1 MSETNNLNKKVDDAI
16 ELLMSKEFYIDT
28 LDKYPSSP
36 VSKSDTTSK
45 GAVFVRDIFK
55 GEIKGLY
62 FAHNTSDVMKD
73 GKFLTKKE
81 YLASLKET
89 LLAKVLYD
97 GEGSSLDRIATMK
110 ANVGTKAPSPV
121 AFYLQDEGLTR
132 KDITVVNFAIGLT
145 SEERKSI
152 FEKPFQDY
160 TSSIRSDGKRFAL
173 ADYSSSNGEN
183 GTKSYSMETEIM
195 SWASL
200 SPEVALKR
208 YAQLEEMK
216 KKSMAGFMASNS
228 TFFLS
233 STVSGGEQI
242 STN

>member
-173 ADYSSSNGEN
+173 ADYSSS
-183 GTKSYSMETEIM
+183 METEIM